1 MATYTVNE
9 TEIIVLKTELDWT
22 SATAKQVTIFQ
33 PDGTHIHHIGAAV
46 VVLDAPT
53 GVVCIEHTP
62 TMEGEHFVQ
71 AYRALS
77 ADDKR
82 HSPFQDFYVT
92 ESIS

>member
-1 MATYTVNE
+1 MTYTVGEN
-9 TEIIVLKTELDWT
+9 EIIRLLTELDWT
-22 SATAKQVTIFQ
+22 SATAKQVTVFQ
-33 PDGTHIHHIGAAV
+33 PDGTHIHHIGNAV

-53 GVVCIEHTP
+53 GVVCIEFTP
-62 TMEGEHFVQ
+62 TMEGEHLIQ

-77 ADDKR
+77 SDDKR